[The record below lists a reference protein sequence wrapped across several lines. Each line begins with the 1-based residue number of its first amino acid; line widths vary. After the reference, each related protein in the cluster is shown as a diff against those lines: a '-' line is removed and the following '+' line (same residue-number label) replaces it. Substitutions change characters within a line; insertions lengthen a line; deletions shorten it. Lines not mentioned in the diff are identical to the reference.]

1 MRSSR
6 FEEIA
11 DQAFQSLPDFFK
23 EKIDNVEITIE
34 DSPSREDLRRLRLPR
49 QNLLLGLYKGIPYT
63 KRGTWYGMNPALPDR
78 ITLYKENIEMVCTTE
93 DEVKA
98 KIYEVLIHE
107 IGHYFGMTDDE
118 IHAAGY

>member
-1 MRSSR
+1 
-6 FEEIA
+6 
-11 DQAFQSLPDFFK
+11 
-23 EKIDNVEITIE
+23 
-34 DSPSREDLRRLRLPR
+34 
-49 QNLLLGLYKGIPYT
+49 
-63 KRGTWYGMNPALPDR
+63 MNTALPDR